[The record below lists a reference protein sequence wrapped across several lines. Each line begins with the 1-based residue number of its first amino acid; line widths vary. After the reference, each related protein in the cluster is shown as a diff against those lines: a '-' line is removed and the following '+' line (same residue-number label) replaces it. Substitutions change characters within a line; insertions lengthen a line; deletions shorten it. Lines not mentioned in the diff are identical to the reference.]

1 MPSSTAMAV
10 GALSSSLLV
19 TCCLMV
25 ALCTPSIPLETLAQA
40 PEQPGQEKR
49 EHASRD
55 GPGRVSELGRPA
67 RDDGGSGRDWKS
79 KGSRGPAGR
88 EAWSKQRQAW
98 AAQGAGAKAG
108 DLQVRPRGDTP
119 QEEPPAAAAQ
129 DSSGPDL
136 APATEPPEEYAYPD
150 YRGKGCVDE
159 SGFVYAIGEKFAP
172 GPSACP
178 CLCTEEGPLCA
189 QPECP
194 RLHPRCVRV
203 DTSQCCPQCKERKNY
218 CEFRGRTYQAL
229 EEFAVRARRPARPPR
244 WRCRGGAA
252 LALGVPTLQKRR
264 SLPPRGGQRPALVP
278 FTGPVLL
285 SADVAF
291 KARRPHPTPWAS
303 AVEGFPWSE
312 AGGADGTGPST
323 DSPGTLDTRLLPLAW
338 E

>member
-25 ALCTPSIPLETLAQA
+25 ALCSPSIPLEKLAQA

-67 RDDGGSGRDWKS
+67 RDEGGSGRDWKS
-79 KGSRGPAGR
+79 KSSRGLAGR
-88 EAWSKQRQAW
+88 EPWSKLKQAW
-98 AAQGAGAKAG
+98 AAQGGGAKAG
-108 DLQVRPRGDTP
+108 DLQVRLRGDTP
-119 QEEPPAAAAQ
+119 QVESLAAAAQ
-129 DSSGPDL
+129 DAMGPEL
-136 APATEPPEEYAYPD
+136 SPTPEPLEEYAYPD

-194 RLHPRCVRV
+194 RLHPRCIHV

-218 CEFRGRTYQAL
+218 CEFRGKTYQTL
-229 EEFAVRARRPARPPR
+229 EEFVVSPCE
-244 WRCRGGAA
+244 RCRCEANGEVLCTVSACPQTECVDPVYEPDQCCPICKNGPNCFAETA
-252 LALGVPTLQKRR
+252 VI
-264 SLPPRGGQRPALVP
+264 PAGREVK
-278 FTGPVLL
+278 T
-285 SADVAF
+285 DECTIC
-291 KARRPHPTPWAS
+291 HCTYE
-303 AVEGFPWSE
+303 EGTWRIE
-312 AGGADGTGPST
+312 RQAMC
-323 DSPGTLDTRLLPLAW
+323 TRH
-338 E
+338 ECRQM

>member
-25 ALCTPSIPLETLAQA
+25 ALCSPSIPLEKLAQA

-67 RDDGGSGRDWKS
+67 RDEGGGGRDWKS
-79 KGSRGPAGR
+79 KGGRGLAGR
-88 EAWSKQRQAW
+88 EAWSKQKQAW
-98 AAQGAGAKAG
+98 AAQGGGAKAG
-108 DLQVRPRGDTP
+108 DLQGRARGDTP
-119 QEEPPAAAAQ
+119 QGEPPAAAAAAAAAAAQ
-129 DSSGPDL
+129 DAAGPDL
-136 APATEPPEEYAYPD
+136 APTPEPPEEYAYPD

-194 RLHPRCVRV
+194 RLHPRCIHV

-218 CEFRGRTYQAL
+218 CEFRGKTYQTL
-229 EEFAVRARRPARPPR
+229 EEFVVRGERPPGPLCTSHAPER
-244 WRCRGGAA
+244 ECPRCPNCFAETAVIPAGREVKTDECTICHCTYEEGTWRIERQAMCTRHECRQ
-252 LALGVPTLQKRR
+252 V
-264 SLPPRGGQRPALVP
+264 
-278 FTGPVLL
+278 
-285 SADVAF
+285 
-291 KARRPHPTPWAS
+291 
-303 AVEGFPWSE
+303 
-312 AGGADGTGPST
+312 
-323 DSPGTLDTRLLPLAW
+323 
-338 E
+338 